1 MRAKSLVFCTTHD
14 VLCGAPDRLWI
25 RLLGQIHSRRD
36 NASGMEAPHPSMEED
51 FAYPVGKFSKFVV
64 KYPVV
69 VMFASFFVSVALSA
83 SLMAS
88 DSVKLLGAWSDDSS
102 PIVRGLKGFARARL
116 EWYIYLDYEYDYY
129 EVRDEPEEGTRRLT
143 HSDDRAYPSL
153 SRKHPRVPPHLAS
166 LTCVPWGQIA

>member
-1 MRAKSLVFCTTHD
+1 
-14 VLCGAPDRLWI
+14 
-25 RLLGQIHSRRD
+25 
-36 NASGMEAPHPSMEED
+36 MEGD

-102 PIVRGLKGFARARL
+102 PIVRGLKGF
-116 EWYIYLDYEYDYY
+116 EQ
-129 EVRDEPEEGTRRLT
+129 EVEPKAFKTIT
-143 HSDDRAYPSL
+143 HCFDR
-153 SRKHPRVPPHLAS
+153 K
-166 LTCVPWGQIA
+166 WQNIGQSFTN